1 MTTRANVLYMAV
13 EGRSRSGCQK
23 AYVHDWPAD
32 NFCRP
37 ALASAE
43 AFALARLGYPRY
55 WDTVLS
61 YGLAPFATQL

>member
-13 EGRSRSGCQK
+13 EGRSGSGCQK

-37 ALASAE
+37 ALACAE

-61 YGLAPFATQL
+61 YGLAPFAAQL